1 MEERKRPAT
10 TDHDNAGPPLKRQA
24 TAVNGAGR
32 SHPDAD
38 MPWQDDLE
46 RFQKEAIWRQMQERK
61 RECNTLEAEN
71 KALRKSSEY
80 HDDHLRAIDA
90 WFTQL
95 LDEVTILANRT
106 DRSESF
112 TAFPSALLTTDNRT
126 FEEHLQSR
134 SKEITGA
141 ISEVFSRSS
150 DPSADVAELKGQ
162 LARALAKEKGHIIDI
177 EKGRLQR
184 EQLEGQLDNASL
196 RYMLAEKK
204 VDRQKS
210 QTVARLEAQAIA
222 GGQNETGS
230 GLGRGP
236 DEETGNA
243 KSEGGSQALFEAE
256 KARKEAMAV
265 SAKQQEQIENL
276 ESENDKSRAENTALS
291 ARLTHLSDD
300 DYSKTDL
307 FKLMKSQY
315 EDYVKRVNDLEARLA
330 QLREEAE
337 KDQTSKTAYRAAV
350 EKELQSVQT
359 ERETQLAQAESDLA
373 RIRSSRDEYLGD
385 NNVRK
390 AVQAYERNS
399 IDQLKELASSK
410 DERIKALESEVER
423 LRTQNTSHMN
433 GETSESPNPSEYSV
447 EDLLAK
453 CAQFERQ
460 KAMLDTELE
469 SMQQAFTK
477 ASALASQK
485 VTNFTAL
492 EDKVGR
498 LQAEKSRA
506 DQKYFGAM
514 KSNDMR
520 AQEVRTLRAQ
530 NAKSSEAVSHVK
542 EAEAASRAYSAN
554 LEKQIAELNGIKAS
568 STKQYQIVQQSLNE
582 KSIQYEGLKTQVEEL
597 KKLLTEKES
606 ATSVIKH
613 AHRKAEVDIEKLRA
627 SLEETQKQVEQLKS
641 RSSGKNDAE
650 LEGYRSMAICTVCRT
665 NFKDTA
671 ILTCGHVFCKPCVD
685 ERRTSRSRKCPNCNK
700 SFGQNDTLKV
710 TL

>member
-1 MEERKRPAT
+1 MEDRKRPAPN
-10 TDHDNAGPPLKRQA
+10 DHENAGPPLKRQ
-24 TAVNGAGR
+24 TTTVNGAGR

-46 RFQKEAIWRQMQERK
+46 RFQKEAIWRAMQERK
-61 RECNTLEAEN
+61 RECNTLDAEN
-71 KALRKSSEY
+71 KLLRKNSEY

-90 WFTQL
+90 WFAQL
-95 LDEVTILANRT
+95 LDEIMILANRA
-106 DRSESF
+106 DRNEAFSI
-112 TAFPSALLTTDNRT
+112 FPSALLTTDNRT
-126 FEEHLQSR
+126 FEQHLQSR
-134 SKEITGA
+134 SKEITRA
-141 ISEVFSRSS
+141 IADIFSRSS
-150 DPSADVAELKGQ
+150 ESSADVAELKGQ
-162 LARALAKEKGHIIDI
+162 LARALATEKGHLIDI
-177 EKGRLQR
+177 EKGRLQSQ
-184 EQLEGQLDNASL
+184 QLNAALDQASL

-236 DEETGNA
+236 DEETGDL
-243 KSEGGSQALFEAE
+243 KVEGGGQALIEAE
-256 KARKEAMAV
+256 KARKEAVA
-265 SAKQQEQIENL
+265 AFTKQQEQMDNL
-276 ESENDKSRAENTALS
+276 ETENEKFRAENTTLN

-307 FKLMKSQY
+307 FKLVRSQY

-337 KDQTSKTAYRAAV
+337 KGQASRSNFRVEV
-350 EKELQSVQT
+350 EKELHSVQT
-359 ERETQLAQAESDLA
+359 ERESQLAQAESDLA
-373 RIRSSRDEYLGD
+373 RIRSSRDEYLAD
-385 NNVRK
+385 VNVRK
-390 AVQAYERNS
+390 AVQAHERHS
-399 IDQLKELASSK
+399 IDQLKDLASSK

-423 LRTQNTSHMN
+423 LRATQDSSSDGAQSGALNASDC
-433 GETSESPNPSEYSV
+433 SV

-469 SMQQAFTK
+469 SMQHAFTK

-485 VTNFTAL
+485 VAHFTAL
-492 EDKVGR
+492 EDKVAR

-506 DQKYFGAM
+506 DQKYFGVM
-514 KSNDMR
+514 KSSDMR

-530 NAKSSEAVSHVK
+530 NAKSSEAVSVVK

-554 LEKQIAELNGIKAS
+554 LEKQIAELNGVKAS
-568 STKQYQIVQQSLNE
+568 STKQFQTVQQSLNE
-582 KSIQYEGLKTQVEEL
+582 KSIQCEGLKTQVEDL
-597 KKLLTEKES
+597 KKLLMEKEN
-606 ATSVIKH
+606 ATGVIKN
-613 AHRKAEVDIEKLRA
+613 AHRKAEVEVEKLRA
-627 SLEETQKQVEQLKS
+627 SLDETQKQVEQLKS

>member
-1 MEERKRPAT
+1 MEDRKRPAT
-10 TDHDNAGPPLKRQA
+10 NDHENAGPPLKRQA
-24 TAVNGAGR
+24 TTVNGAGR

-46 RFQKEAIWRQMQERK
+46 RFQKEAIWRAMQERK
-61 RECNTLEAEN
+61 RECNSLDAEN
-71 KALRKSSEY
+71 KLLRKNSEY

-90 WFTQL
+90 WFAQL
-95 LDEVTILANRT
+95 LDEIMILANRA
-106 DRSESF
+106 DRNEAFS
-112 TAFPSALLTTDNRT
+112 TFPSALLTTDNRT
-126 FEEHLQSR
+126 FEQHLQSR
-134 SKEITGA
+134 SKEITRA
-141 ISEVFSRSS
+141 IAEIFSRSS
-150 DPSADVAELKGQ
+150 ESSADVAEFKGQ
-162 LARALAKEKGHIIDI
+162 LARALAMEKGHLIDI
-177 EKGRLQR
+177 EKGRLQSQ
-184 EQLEGQLDNASL
+184 QLNAALDQASL

-236 DEETGNA
+236 DEETGDLKA
-243 KSEGGSQALFEAE
+243 EGGGQALIEAE
-256 KARKEAMAV
+256 KARKEAVA
-265 SAKQQEQIENL
+265 AFTKQQEQMESLETEN
-276 ESENDKSRAENTALS
+276 EKFRAENTTLS

-300 DYSKTDL
+300 DYSRTDL
-307 FKLMKSQY
+307 FKLVKSQY

-337 KDQTSKTAYRAAV
+337 KGQASRTNFRV
-350 EKELQSVQT
+350 EVENELHSVQT

-385 NNVRK
+385 VNVRK
-390 AVQAYERNS
+390 AVQAHERNS
-399 IDQLKELASSK
+399 IDQLKDLASSK

-423 LRTQNTSHMN
+423 LRTQN
-433 GETSESPNPSEYSV
+433 PSSDGAQFDSLNASDCSV

-506 DQKYFGAM
+506 DQKYFGVM
-514 KSNDMR
+514 KSSDMR

-554 LEKQIAELNGIKAS
+554 LEKQIAELNGVKAS
-568 STKQYQIVQQSLNE
+568 STKQFQNVQQCLNQ
-582 KSIQYEGLKTQVEEL
+582 KSIQYEGLKTQVEDL
-597 KKLLTEKES
+597 KKLLLEKEN
-606 ATSVIKH
+606 ATGVIKN
-613 AHRKAEVDIEKLRA
+613 AHRKAEVEVEKLRA
-627 SLEETQKQVEQLKS
+627 SLEERQKQVEQLNS

-650 LEGYRSMAICTVCRT
+650 LEGYRVRPFRSMSASR
-665 NFKDTA
+665 FKFA
-671 ILTCGHVFCKPCVD
+671 NIFV
-685 ERRTSRSRKCPNCNK
+685 SRWPSAPSVGPISRIQP
-700 SFGQNDTLKV
+700 S
-710 TL
+710 

>member
-1 MEERKRPAT
+1 MEDRKRPASN
-10 TDHDNAGPPLKRQA
+10 DHDNVGPPLKRQA
-24 TAVNGAGR
+24 TTVNGAGR

-61 RECNTLEAEN
+61 RECNTLDAEN
-71 KALRKSSEY
+71 KLLRTNSEY
-80 HDDHLRAIDA
+80 HDEHLRAIDA
-90 WFTQL
+90 WFAQL
-95 LDEVTILANRT
+95 LDEIMILANRA
-106 DRSESF
+106 DRNEAFS
-112 TAFPSALLTTDNRT
+112 TFPSALLTTDNRT
-126 FEEHLQSR
+126 FEQHLQSR
-134 SKEITGA
+134 SKEITRA
-141 ISEVFSRSS
+141 IAEIFSCSSES
-150 DPSADVAELKGQ
+150 SADVAELKGQ
-162 LARALAKEKGHIIDI
+162 LARALATEKGHLIDI

-184 EQLEGQLDNASL
+184 ELLEGQLDNASL

-236 DEETGNA
+236 DEEIGDVKA
-243 KSEGGSQALFEAE
+243 EGGGQALIEAE
-256 KARKEAMAV
+256 KARKEAVA
-265 SAKQQEQIENL
+265 AFIKQQEQMESLEMEN
-276 ESENDKSRAENTALS
+276 ERFRAENTTLS

-307 FKLMKSQY
+307 FKLVKSQY

-330 QLREEAE
+330 QLREDAE
-337 KDQTSKTAYRAAV
+337 KGQTSRTSFRVEV
-350 EKELQSVQT
+350 EKELHSVQT

-373 RIRSSRDEYLGD
+373 RIRSSRDEYLAD
-385 NNVRK
+385 VNVRK
-390 AVQAYERNS
+390 AVQAHERNS
-399 IDQLKELASSK
+399 IDQFKDLASSK

-423 LRTQNTSHMN
+423 LRTQNVTSDGAKSGSLN
-433 GETSESPNPSEYSV
+433 ASDYSV

-460 KAMLDTELE
+460 KGMLDTELE

-485 VTNFTAL
+485 VSNFTAL

-506 DQKYFGAM
+506 DQKYFGVM
-514 KSNDMR
+514 KSSDMR

-554 LEKQIAELNGIKAS
+554 LERQIAELNGIKAS
-568 STKQYQIVQQSLNE
+568 STRQFQVVQQSLNE
-582 KSIQYEGLKTQVEEL
+582 KSIQHEGSKTQVEDL
-597 KKLLTEKES
+597 KKLLMEKEN
-606 ATSVIKH
+606 ATGVIKN
-613 AHRKAEVDIEKLRA
+613 AHRKAEVEMEKLRA
-627 SLEETQKQVEQLKS
+627 SLEETQTQVEQLKS

-665 NFKDTA
+665 NFKDTV